1 MDAQTT
7 VIVIISMI
15 QIIILPWA
23 VFITLKSFEHEKQ
36 QAIYKQAAINDGEKI
51 EELKEEVAELSE
63 KVEAMPLKIV
73 EMIRPFIK

>member
-1 MDAQTT
+1 MDTQTI
-7 VIVIISMI
+7 VIVIIALL
-15 QIIILPWA
+15 QVIILPWA
-23 VFITLKSFEHEKQ
+23 VFITLKSFELEKH
-36 QAIYKQAAINDGEKI
+36 QAIYKQASINDGEKI